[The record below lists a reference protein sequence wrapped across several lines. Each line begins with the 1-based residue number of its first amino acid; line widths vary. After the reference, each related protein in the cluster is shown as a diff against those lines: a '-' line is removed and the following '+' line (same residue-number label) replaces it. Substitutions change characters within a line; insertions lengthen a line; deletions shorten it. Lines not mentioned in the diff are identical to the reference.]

1 MINTDSSI
9 YQVAIY
15 LPDRYSWYTIGS
27 LEAPFRVANDI
38 LGAEKFRCV
47 YITPV
52 GEQAFSESSHLPNS
66 MLLSDTFEC
75 DLLAVVSDSVPD
87 EAVSALEK
95 KKLQHFYQQGK
106 TILAS
111 YAGVFWLAESGLL
124 HQQRAAVHWAL
135 MDRFSER
142 YDSIELSDHLYER
155 DKRLI
160 TTAGLAATLDCLV
173 DFLEETEG
181 QELAYAVSDQL
192 CMDRIRP
199 AQERQRLPFK
209 QFGGDIQ
216 PRLTMAVELME
227 NNLEEP
233 LSTDEI
239 AELVHISRRQLE
251 RLFKRYLDTM
261 PARYYLQLRLKR
273 ARQLLLTTHT
283 SIVQIGLLCGF
294 SSGPHFSSAY
304 KAYYH
309 MTPREER
316 SKMLQ
321 AK

>member
-1 MINTDSSI
+1 MINAASSI

-15 LPDRYSWYTIGS
+15 LPGHYSWYAIGS
-27 LEAPFRVANDI
+27 LEAPFRVANEI
-38 LGAEKFRCV
+38 LGEERFRCIYV
-47 YITPV
+47 RP
-52 GEQAFSESSHLPNS
+52 ERESSELSCLTNPVT
-66 MLLSDTFEC
+66 LSDAFTC
-75 DLLAVVSDSVPD
+75 DLLAIVCESLPD
-87 EAVSALEK
+87 KAASPLEK
-95 KKLQHFYQQGK
+95 KKLQYFYQQGK

-111 YAGVFWLAESGLL
+111 NAGVFWLADSGLL
-124 HQQRAAVHWAL
+124 DHRRAAVHWSL
-135 MDRFSER
+135 MDSFSER
-142 YDSIELSDHLYER
+142 YESIELSDHLYER
-155 DKRLI
+155 CERLI
-160 TTAGLAATLDCLV
+160 TTAGLSATLDCLV
-173 DFLEETEG
+173 DFLENTEG
-181 QELAYAVSDQL
+181 KELAYAVSDQL

-199 AQERQRLPFK
+199 AEERQRLPFK

-304 KAYYH
+304 KAYYQI
-309 MTPREER
+309 TPREER